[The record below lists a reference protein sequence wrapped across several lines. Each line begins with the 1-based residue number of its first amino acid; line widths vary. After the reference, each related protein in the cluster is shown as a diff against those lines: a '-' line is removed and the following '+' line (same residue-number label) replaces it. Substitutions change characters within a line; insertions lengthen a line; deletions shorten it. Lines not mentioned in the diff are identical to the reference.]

1 MESLRKLDLDKIK
14 KYHSSYYAPHNLCLV
29 VTGRISTVVLLN
41 ELQKTVENRARIHG
55 QNVGV
60 KPEGWRRPFVE
71 TESAVIP
78 RLDSDIS
85 IVVEFPAKEE
95 RFGDHDRSFA

>member
-1 MESLRKLDLDKIK
+1 V
-14 KYHSSYYAPHNLCLV
+14 A
-29 VTGRISTVVLLN
+29 LLN
-41 ELQKTVENRARIHG
+41 ELQNTVERRARIHG

-71 TESAVIP
+71 TKSAVVP
-78 RLDSDIS
+78 NLDSDTS

-95 RFGDHDRSFA
+95 RFGGIKVVMIGPPPSDGVTSVVSNKMDFTPPH